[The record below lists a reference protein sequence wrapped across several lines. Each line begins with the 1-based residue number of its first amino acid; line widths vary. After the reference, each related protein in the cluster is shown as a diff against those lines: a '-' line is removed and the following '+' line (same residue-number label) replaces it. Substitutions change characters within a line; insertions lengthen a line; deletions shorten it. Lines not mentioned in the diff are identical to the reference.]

1 MTNWKQIRITRD
13 AWAAAKKEIAGED
26 VDLDDFLSFIIEGT
40 DLSRA
45 LTDYLE
51 VLEKEGEAEEE
62 GEEASKEEPEDIAYD
77 PKLGEKTRRIKGG
90 WY

>member
-13 AWAAAKKEIAGED
+13 AWAVAKKVIAGED

-51 VLEKEGEAEEE
+51 VLEEEGEAEEE
-62 GEEASKEEPEDIAYD
+62 EAPAGKEHEDIAYD
-77 PKLGEKTRRIKGG
+77 PNLGEKTRRIKGG